1 MREMDDMALL
11 REYTARQSETA
22 FATLVERHIGLV
34 YCAALRQARDPA
46 QAQEIT
52 QVVFILL
59 ARKAHSLREGTIL
72 SAWLYRAARFA
83 ASDARKMAFR
93 RQQREQQA
101 FQMQTISAASS
112 DEPGWEQIA
121 PLLDEAMAA
130 LGEKDRNAVMLRY
143 FEQKSLEEVGVALG
157 IGTVTAQKR
166 VWRAVDKLRQYFSR
180 HGEALSAEGIT
191 AALSAHAIHG
201 VPSGLAAA
209 VAATAALKGTAATA
223 STATL
228 IKGTLKL
235 MFWFKMKTVVV
246 VGVGVLLAAAT
257 ITPIRIHEIRAR
269 PDYWQIRDFTVATL
283 ENARPQVT
291 ILPAKFGP
299 ESGGWMVWP
308 PDGKLMGIG
317 VPVEEMIQ
325 AAYLPVKGGVTY
337 FRTRTVPA
345 VPLPRQR
352 YDFISNLDQGA
363 SNALQRA
370 ISEKFGLAIW
380 REARETNVLVLSVRD
395 PNVAGLRP
403 VFQTAS
409 HLQPGGASLRGGHF
423 SATNYPIQELALS
436 IEDHLGIPVIDQ
448 TGLTGRFSF
457 DVKWDEP
464 DPKHR
469 NPEGLKQALLDQIG
483 LELTS
488 KVQPIE
494 MLVIEKAN

>member
-1 MREMDDMALL
+1 MDDMALL

-72 SAWLYRAARFA
+72 SSWLYRAARFA
-83 ASDARKMAFR
+83 ASDARKTAIR
-93 RQQREQQA
+93 RQLREQQA
-101 FQMQTISAASS
+101 VQMQTISPASS
-112 DEPGWEQIA
+112 DESGWEQIA

-130 LGEKDRNAVMLRY
+130 LGEKDRNAVMLRF
-143 FEQKSLEEVGVALG
+143 FEQKSLEEVGAALG
-157 IGTVTAQKR
+157 INTVTAQKR

-180 HGEALSAEGIT
+180 HGAALSAEAIT

-201 VPSGLAAA
+201 APSGLAAV

-223 STATL
+223 STATVL
-228 IKGTLKL
+228 KGTLKL
-235 MFWFKMKTVVV
+235 MAWLKMKTVIV
-246 VGVGVLLAAAT
+246 VGVGVLLATAT

-269 PDYWQIRDFTVATL
+269 PDYWQVQDFTVATL
-283 ENARPQVT
+283 ENARPQVS

-299 ESGGWMVWP
+299 ESGRWIVWP

-317 VPVEEMIQ
+317 VTVEEMIEL
-325 AAYLPVKGGVTY
+325 AYFPVRNGVTY
-337 FRTRTVPA
+337 VKTRTVLDA
-345 VPLPRQR
+345 PLPKER

-370 ISEKFGLAIW
+370 ISEKFGLTIW
-380 REARETNVLVLSVRD
+380 RETRETNVLVLSVR
-395 PNVAGLRP
+395 
-403 VFQTAS
+403 TANATR
-409 HLQPGGASLRGGHF
+409 LKPAAKPTATQPGHASFDNGHF
-423 SATNYPIQELALS
+423 SFIGCP
-436 IEDHLGIPVIDQ
+436 IEDLAFDIEAYLGDRGVPVIDR
-448 TGLTGRFSF
+448 TGLAGEFTF

-483 LELTS
+483 LELTP

-494 MLVIEKAN
+494 MLVIEKAQ

>member
-1 MREMDDMALL
+1 MDDFDL
-11 REYTARQSETA
+11 
-22 FATLVERHIGLV
+22 LVEYGARGSESAFTALTQRYVRVV
-34 YCAALRQARDPA
+34 YSAALRQVRDPHLA
-46 QAQEIT
+46 EEVT
-52 QVVFILL
+52 QVVFVLL
-59 ARKAHSLREGTIL
+59 AQKAHTFGKGVVL
-72 SAWLYRAARFA
+72 SAWLLRATRFTSTNLLVSQYRRV
-83 ASDARKMAFR
+83 R
-93 RQQREQQA
+93 REQQA
-101 FQMQTISAASS
+101 VQMQTTSTGDSS
-112 DEPGWEQIA
+112 WDQIG
-121 PLLDEAMAA
+121 PLLDEAMSRM
-130 LGEKDRNAVMLRY
+130 GEKDRNALALRF

-157 IGTVTAQKR
+157 IDTAAAQKR
-166 VWRAVDKLRQYFSR
+166 VWRAVDKLRQYFTR
-180 HGEALSAEGIT
+180 HGAALSVEAIT

-209 VAATAALKGTAATA
+209 VAATAVLKGTAATA

-235 MFWFKMKTVVV
+235 MFWLKMKTVVV

-257 ITPIRIHEIRAR
+257 ITPIRIHQIRAR
-269 PDYWQIRDFTVATL
+269 PDYWQVTNFNYAIL
-283 ENARPQVT
+283 EHARSQVT
-291 ILPAKFGP
+291 ILPSKFDRAY
-299 ESGGWMVWP
+299 GWTQYP
-308 PDGKLMGIG
+308 LDGKMMGIG
-317 VPVEEMIQ
+317 QTVAEMIQ
-325 AAYLPVKGGVTY
+325 AAYLPLRDGFTY
-337 FRTRTVPA
+337 FRTRTVLDA
-345 VPLPRQR
+345 PLPRER

-403 VFQTAS
+403 VFQTTS

-448 TGLTGRFSF
+448 TGLTGEYTF

-464 DPKHR
+464 DAKHR
-469 NPEGLKQALLDQIG
+469 NPEGLKQALLDQLG
-483 LELTS
+483 LELTP
-488 KVQPIE
+488 KVQPVE

>member
-34 YCAALRQARDPA
+34 YCAALRQARDPV
-46 QAQEIT
+46 QAQEIS

-101 FQMQTISAASS
+101 VQMQTISPTSS
-112 DEPGWEQIA
+112 DESGWEQIA

-130 LGEKDRNAVMLRY
+130 LGEKDRNAVMLRF

-157 IGTVTAQKR
+157 IETVTAQKR

-180 HGEALSAEGIT
+180 HGEALSAEAIT

-201 VPSGLAAA
+201 APSGLAAI
-209 VAATAALKGTAATA
+209 VAATAALKGAAATA

-235 MFWFKMKTVVV
+235 MFWLKMKTVVV

-257 ITPIRIHEIRAR
+257 ITPIRIHAIRAR
-269 PDYWQIRDFTVATL
+269 PDYWQVTNFNYAIL
-283 ENARPQVT
+283 EHARSQVT
-291 ILPAKFGP
+291 ILPSKFDRGY
-299 ESGGWMVWP
+299 GWTQYP
-308 PDGKLMGIG
+308 LDGKMMGIG
-317 VPVEEMIQ
+317 QTVEEMIQ
-325 AAYLPVKGGVTY
+325 AAYLPLGGGITY
-337 FRTRTVPA
+337 FKTRTVLA
-345 VPLPRQR
+345 VPLPRER

-380 REARETNVLVLSVRD
+380 REARETNVLVLSVRN

-409 HLQPGGASLRGGHF
+409 HLQPGGSSLRGGHF
-423 SATNYPIQELALS
+423 SAINCPIQDLAFD

-457 DVKWDEP
+457 DLKWDEP
-464 DPKHR
+464 DAKQR

-483 LELTS
+483 LELTP

-494 MLVIEKAN
+494 MLVIEKAQ